1 MSFGTQRLSS
11 TCSEGLGSA
20 PVPSREEKHYK
31 ILPDAS
37 RKRWAD
43 IVDSD
48 EEDAFNTRGLDAETP
63 NASISERIISPSAS
77 TTRGATTPASTISPK
92 ASTTLGAATP
102 VSAISPSASRTL
114 GAAMPLNAYSDL
126 GNDGFV
132 QGSGQAIAKAKFEIS
147 PSSTTPIAELS
158 SCVKADSCT
167 ANCVQARFDETV
179 GSKVSKDREN
189 NCQGTSKRSG
199 NTSQKKICHHGKSAS
214 FVGCTSDSKIPS
226 CSERT
231 VPRGTATGDAKVW
244 KSKREPRSQLRVA
257 RPVGDVIKLW
267 CAWLPWMIS
276 SVGSV
281 INLWCAWLQWMTSSV
296 RQRLGLAAFVLVSLI
311 IFGGQSLLTP
321 TPPTLQIAAPRFSDR
336 RLNGPARTCQ
346 PPMSIPA
353 WTRPQPCNCKDEFC
367 GR

>member
-1 MSFGTQRLSS
+1 MGVSRNAQGQTCQHDDNSQDVCMSFGTQRLSS

-77 TTRGATTPASTISPK
+77 TTRGAATPAST
-92 ASTTLGAATP
+92 
-102 VSAISPSASRTL
+102 ISPSASRTL

-179 GSKVSKDREN
+179 G
-189 NCQGTSKRSG
+189 
-199 NTSQKKICHHGKSAS
+199 
-214 FVGCTSDSKIPS
+214 
-226 CSERT
+226 
-231 VPRGTATGDAKVW
+231 
-244 KSKREPRSQLRVA
+244 
-257 RPVGDVIKLW
+257 
-267 CAWLPWMIS
+267 
-276 SVGSV
+276 
-281 INLWCAWLQWMTSSV
+281 
-296 RQRLGLAAFVLVSLI
+296 
-311 IFGGQSLLTP
+311 
-321 TPPTLQIAAPRFSDR
+321 
-336 RLNGPARTCQ
+336 
-346 PPMSIPA
+346 
-353 WTRPQPCNCKDEFC
+353 
-367 GR
+367 